1 MGLVAYRLNRVSL
14 KMWRSRQPAHDLSST
29 VNGMS
34 KPLRI
39 DFVSDISCPWCA
51 VGLASLQQAIS
62 RVPDMNVELHFQP
75 FELNPNMPS
84 EGQNSMAHIAAKYD
98 IGFDEVTRN
107 RERIRER
114 GAELGF
120 AFNTDQESRVYNTF
134 DAHRLLHWAGTLEAG
149 EQSAL
154 KWNLLKAYFS
164 DNEDVSDRETL
175 VRIARDS
182 GLDEMTA
189 GDILDSDRYADD
201 VRSSETYFRDRGI
214 QSVPA
219 IIIDGQHLI
228 SGGQPPEIFERAL
241 RELGKVAA
249 NQA

>member
-1 MGLVAYRLNRVSL
+1 
-14 KMWRSRQPAHDLSST
+14 
-29 VNGMS
+29 MS

-62 RVPDMNVELHFQP
+62 RLPDIGVELHFQP
-75 FELNPNMPS
+75 FELNPNMPL

-98 IGFDEVTRN
+98 IGFDEVSRN

-120 AFNTDQESRVYNTF
+120 AFNTDGESRVYNTF

-149 EQSAL
+149 KQLAL

-164 DNEDVSDRETL
+164 DNDDVSDRETL
-175 VRIARDS
+175 VRIASDS
-182 GLDEMTA
+182 GLDEKITA
-189 GDILDSDRYADD
+189 DILDSDQYADD

-228 SGGQPPEIFERAL
+228 SGGQPPDVFERAL
-241 RELGKVAA
+241 LELSKVTP
-249 NQA
+249 NEG

>member
-1 MGLVAYRLNRVSL
+1 
-14 KMWRSRQPAHDLSST
+14 
-29 VNGMS
+29 MS

-62 RVPDMNVELHFQP
+62 RLPDIGVELHFQP
-75 FELNPNMPS
+75 FELNPNMPL

-98 IGFDEVTRN
+98 IGFDEVSRN

-120 AFNTDQESRVYNTF
+120 AFNTDGESRVYNTF
-134 DAHRLLHWAGTLEAG
+134 DAHRLLHWAGTLEG
-149 EQSAL
+149 GKQLAL
-154 KWNLLKAYFS
+154 KWNLLKGYFS
-164 DNEDVSDRETL
+164 DNDDVSDRETL
-175 VRIARDS
+175 VRIASDS
-182 GLDEMTA
+182 GLDEKITA
-189 GDILDSDRYADD
+189 DILDSDQYADD

-228 SGGQPPEIFERAL
+228 SGGQPPDVFERAL
-241 RELGKVAA
+241 LELSKVTP
-249 NQA
+249 NEG